1 MSSDATPVGSE
12 SPFGYELEEYVSAES
27 SEQLKALTHEL
38 RVQILSLLNERAAST
53 TELATALNRPK
64 GTVGYHLKVLE
75 AAGLIK
81 VVATRRVRAL
91 TEKYYGRV
99 ARTVVYKGLPD
110 ERNPLFMLRQA
121 LGEAVLDE
129 HLALPA
135 FTLRHIRMTEEQAV
149 EFWHEV
155 VALGERFMEAQ
166 RGGERVY
173 GFVGGVYPTALP
185 TLPSGADS

>member
-1 MSSDATPVGSE
+1 MSTDTAPAGSE
-12 SPFGYELEEYVSAES
+12 SPFGYELEEYVGAES
-27 SEQLKALTHEL
+27 SEQLKALAHEL
-38 RVQILSLLNERAAST
+38 RVAILALLNERAAST
-53 TELATALNRPK
+53 TELAAALGRPK

-81 VVATRRVRAL
+81 VVTTRRVRAL

-121 LGEAVLDE
+121 LGEAVVDE
-129 HLALPA
+129 HQALPA

-149 EFWHEV
+149 DFWHEV
-155 VALGERFMEAQ
+155 VALGERFMAAQ

-173 GFVGGVYPTALP
+173 GFIGGVYPTELP
-185 TLPSGADS
+185 TLPDGSGT